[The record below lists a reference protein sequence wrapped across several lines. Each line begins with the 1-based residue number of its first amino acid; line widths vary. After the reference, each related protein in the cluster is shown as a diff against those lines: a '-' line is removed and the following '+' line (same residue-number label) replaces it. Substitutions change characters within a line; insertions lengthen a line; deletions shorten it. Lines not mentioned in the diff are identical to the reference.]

1 MTHGYLLHNLHQPQ
15 GLIRRSFCYVVMQ
28 EECQESEGSFASLR
42 CMKLELPWTS
52 ATNARRASAR
62 ALLSTMRSVR
72 SGSAGRVRHE
82 QEMGTALCMNSEL
95 SLGDMQ

>member
-42 CMKLELPWTS
+42 WTS